1 MARYRLSPHARKQ
14 LRDIWQD
21 IALYNEDA
29 ADRFLRRFIAKF
41 ENAAS
46 HPDIGVARPDIADVA
61 RMLVEG
67 RYIAIYEPT
76 KYGVEV
82 VAVIHGMRHPR
93 RWLD

>member
-21 IALYNEDA
+21 IALHNEAA

-41 ENAAS
+41 ERAAS
-46 HPDIGVARPDIADVA
+46 HPDIGMARPDIADAA
-61 RMLVEG
+61 RMLIEG

-82 VAVIHGMRHPR
+82 VAVLHGMRDAK
-93 RWLD
+93 RWLE